1 MENYFELFSL
11 AADFDINIAKLN
23 TEYQQQV
30 AKFHPDKFAS
40 GSDKERALAL
50 QNTSLINTAFD
61 TLKSPLNRANYLLEL
76 NGINAFDE
84 TNTQMDVDF
93 LMAQIELREALESI
107 QASKDE
113 TALDDFIEKIDK
125 KIKHNVDNIRALFAN
140 TKALNEIKDLVRELK
155 FYEQLNAHAK
165 QLMDE
170 WL

>member
-11 AADFDINIAKLN
+11 VADFDINITKLN

-40 GSDKERALAL
+40 GSDKEKVLAL

-84 TNTQMDVDF
+84 KDTTMAVDF
-93 LMAQIELREALESI
+93 LMSQIELREILESI
-107 QASKDE
+107 QANKDE
-113 TALDDFIEKIDK
+113 IALDDFIERIDEK
-125 KIKHNVDNIRALFAN
+125 TKHNVDSIKASFAN
-140 TKALNEIKDLVRELK
+140 TKSLNEIKDLVRELK
-155 FYEQLNAHAK
+155 FYEQLNTYAK

>member
-11 AADFDINIAKLN
+11 AVDFDINITKLN

-40 GSDKERALAL
+40 NSDKERVLAL
-50 QNTSLINTAFD
+50 QNTSLINTAFN

-84 TNTQMDVDF
+84 TDTQMDVDF
-93 LMAQIELREALESI
+93 LMAQIELREALEI
-107 QASKDE
+107 IRASKDE
-113 TALDDFIEKIDK
+113 LKLDNFI
-125 KIKHNVDNIRALFAN
+125 DNINLKISQN
-140 TKALNEIKDLVRELK
+140 IKQIQTFFEENNLVQIKSLVRELK
-155 FYEQLNAHAK
+155 FYK
-165 QLMDE
+165 QLSMQANQLIDE

>member
-11 AADFDINIAKLN
+11 ATDFDINIAKLN

-93 LMAQIELREALESI
+93 LMAQIELREALEPI

-113 TALDDFIEKIDK
+113 TALDGFIEKIDK

-155 FYEQLNAHAK
+155 FYEQLNTHAK
-165 QLMDE
+165 QLMD
-170 WL
+170 